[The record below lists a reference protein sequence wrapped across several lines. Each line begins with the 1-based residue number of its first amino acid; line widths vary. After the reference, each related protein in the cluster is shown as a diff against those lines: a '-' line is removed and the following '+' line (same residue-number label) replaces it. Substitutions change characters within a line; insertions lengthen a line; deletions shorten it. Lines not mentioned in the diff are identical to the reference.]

1 MLTLCICIFAFYV
14 PAYADVTYLD
24 PDTYGFDK
32 SLSERAKNTTGGK
45 TYQGYIVT
53 SDDEDILYFIGCEDA
68 SGYIE
73 TSVTQGI
80 YNGHS
85 YCCYTSTNFY
95 PFYVQTAAPGAVEY
109 GSGTKY
115 KNVIFGDDYI
125 RQHISALATEK
136 LNISSTYTYGGSVMI
151 VNAGLKNSESVKNFF
166 PKTPVTVLTQAIQPV
181 TIRGVLTEIV
191 ELLPVLIVLLVSL
204 IALRKG
210 LRFTIQTLRAA

>member
-1 MLTLCICIFAFYV
+1 M
-14 PAYADVTYLD
+14 
-24 PDTYGFDK
+24 
-32 SLSERAKNTTGGK
+32 
-45 TYQGYIVT
+45 
-53 SDDEDILYFIGCEDA
+53 YFVGCKDA

-85 YCCYTSTNFY
+85 YCLFTSTNYF
-95 PFYVQTAAPGAVEY
+95 PFYVQTASNGAVEY
-109 GSGTKY
+109 SAGTTY
-115 KNVIFGDDYI
+115 KNIIFGDDYI

-136 LNISSTYTYGGSVMI
+136 LNISSTYIYGGSVMI
-151 VNAGLKNSESVKNFF
+151 VNAGLKNSDSVKNFF
-166 PKTPVTVLTQAIQPV
+166 PRTPVTVLTQAIQPV
-181 TIRGVLTEIV
+181 TVRGVLTEIV